1 MSISRF
7 EFIVILLLA
16 VLGTVNLAFKFLS
29 PSFWAWHW
37 VMLPFVIITAY
48 LLGKWY
54 ARYRHIK
61 KLRR

>member
-1 MSISRF
+1 MSISRT
-7 EFIVILLLA
+7 EFLAILILT
-16 VLGTVNLAFKFLS
+16 VLGTVNIAFKLLN
-29 PSFWAWHW
+29 PPFWAWHW